1 MICNRNQCVLLSVKN
16 FVFSII
22 KRIYNYHVI
31 KNKITSVLDVSL
43 KGCRKDLTPHSH
55 KQDKR
60 NKKLKYD
67 YQNERYV
74 TRFSLLDT

>member
-1 MICNRNQCVLLSVKN
+1 MGYYEES
-16 FVFSII
+16 SILYDSI
-22 KRIYNYHVI
+22 KCIKVKRIYNYHGT
-31 KNKITSVLDVSL
+31 KNKITSVLEFSL

>member
-1 MICNRNQCVLLSVKN
+1 MYFLPFEQVV
-16 FVFSII
+16 
-22 KRIYNYHVI
+22 KRIYNYHGT
-31 KNKITSVLDVSL
+31 KNKITSVLEFSL